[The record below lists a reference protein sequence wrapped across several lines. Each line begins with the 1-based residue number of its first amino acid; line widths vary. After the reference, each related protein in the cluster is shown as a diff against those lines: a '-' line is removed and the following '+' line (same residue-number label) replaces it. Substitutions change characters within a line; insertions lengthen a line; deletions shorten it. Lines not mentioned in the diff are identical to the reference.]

1 MFLFYSSTK
10 ITMIFTM
17 IKVELFSSF
26 YNFCHCLRLLCILHF
41 DFFSSVFFVSNGM
54 SIATDIIFIIITDTF
69 IPIISIMMILNMN
82 MTTIKSFI
90 KLLYYKYIHQ
100 AAIMDL

>member
-1 MFLFYSSTK
+1 M
-10 ITMIFTM
+10 
-17 IKVELFSSF
+17 
-26 YNFCHCLRLLCILHF
+26 LCILHF
-41 DFFSSVFFVSNGM
+41 DFFSFVFFVSNGI
-54 SIATDIIFIIITDTF
+54 SIATDIIFIIINDTF